1 MYHSL
6 LSMPLERIIPFLLL
20 VSAWLSQYVVAA
32 RIIQSTSLNPCMED
46 SLFSATLFNI
56 TFTPDDGLL
65 RIKVNGISS
74 LSGNVTAKLAIIA
87 YGYTAMERDLDPC
100 SMEGFEGMCP
110 MSTGQITLNSN
121 VEVGQDV
128 ANSVPGV

>member
-1 MYHSL
+1 M
-6 LSMPLERIIPFLLL
+6 
-20 VSAWLSQYVVAA
+20 Q
-32 RIIQSTSLNPCMED
+32 N
-46 SLFSATLFNI
+46 SLFAATLFNI

-74 LSGNVTAKLAIIA
+74 LSGNVTAKLQIIA
-87 YGYTAMERDLDPC
+87 YGYTAMERNLNPC
-100 SMEGFEGMCP
+100 AMQGFEGMCP

-121 VEVGQDV
+121 VAVGQGV